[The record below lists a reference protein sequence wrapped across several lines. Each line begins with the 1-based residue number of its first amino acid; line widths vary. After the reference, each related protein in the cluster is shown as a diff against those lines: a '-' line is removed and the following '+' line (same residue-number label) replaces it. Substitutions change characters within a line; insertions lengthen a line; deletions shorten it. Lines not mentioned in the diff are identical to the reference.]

1 MVKYIEDENEAQQL
15 IDNFVKECNQSTE
28 IWADIQEILSFV
40 IYGLYSYT
48 ISQTLCMSNIEIES
62 LKDLCIFKAKL
73 ICEYFYYGKGINLL
87 TTKIYGNVYDAAPK
101 LKIPVD
107 LLDNIFDK
115 FAECGNLS
123 NNDFISE
130 FVWDEDEEK
139 WVSRNSNFACLC
151 AIIYQTLYDLYGED
165 ACEDENF
172 KSNMEKL
179 FTDEQM
185 SGFRKLVGKLV
196 NFESFCSRC
205 KDLSECT
212 CAADWTDEYPSYV
225 KKIFEDFQSKMK
237 SSGLNLLDLFGKQI
251 SKTETTELNIE
262 NELNEKKNITTPKLK
277 NENKILIE
285 KNLILILL
293 IALSALASLLFGMN
307 IKFLF
312 LAFITNPLS
321 IIITVVAIALFIGL
335 TIYANKVKAIRL
347 EKLYCGKESDG
358 KPFFNIYK
366 DIGNETPEQSE
377 SNNLIKE

>member
-1 MVKYIEDENEAQQL
+1 MGTYIGDENEAQRL

-28 IWADIQEILSFV
+28 IWADIQKKLSFV
-40 IYGLYSYT
+40 IYGYK
-48 ISQTLCMSNIEIES
+48 ISQQLCMSNIEIES

-87 TTKIYGNVYDAAPK
+87 TTKIYDNVYDAAPK

-107 LLDNIFDK
+107 LLNNIFDK
-115 FAECGNLS
+115 FAEYGNLS
-123 NNDFISE
+123 NNDFISN
-130 FVWDEDEEK
+130 FVWDKDEKK
-139 WVSRNSNFACLC
+139 WVYRNSDFACLC

-165 ACEDENF
+165 ACEDKNF

-196 NFESFCSRC
+196 NFESFCSCC
-205 KDLSECT
+205 KNLSEFT
-212 CAADWTDEYPSYV
+212 FTDDWKDEYPSYV

-237 SSGLNLLDLFGKQI
+237 SSGLNLLGLFGKQI
-251 SKTETTELNIE
+251 NKTETTELNIE
-262 NELNEKKNITTPKLK
+262 NEFNEKKNITTPKLK
-277 NENKILIE
+277 NENKILLE

-293 IALSALASLLFGMN
+293 IGLTALASLLFGMN

-312 LAFITNPLS
+312 ITFITNPLS

-358 KPFFNIYK
+358 KPFFDIYK
-366 DIGNETPEQSE
+366 NIDDEIPNQNKKISLPL
-377 SNNLIKE
+377 NKN

>member
-1 MVKYIEDENEAQQL
+1 MVTYIEDENKAQQL

-28 IWADIQEILSFV
+28 IWADIQEILS
-40 IYGLYSYT
+40 L
-48 ISQTLCMSNIEIES
+48 SQPLCMSNIEIES

-130 FVWDEDEEK
+130 FVWDNDEEK
-139 WVSRNSNFACLC
+139 WVYRNSDFACLC

-165 ACEDENF
+165 ACEDKNF

-196 NFESFCSRC
+196 NFESFCSC
-205 KDLSECT
+205 CENLSEFT
-212 CAADWTDEYPSYV
+212 FTDDWKDKYPSYV

-237 SSGLNLLDLFGKQI
+237 SSGLNLLGLFGKQI
-251 SKTETTELNIE
+251 NKTETTELNIE
-262 NELNEKKNITTPKLK
+262 NEFNEKKNITTPKLK
-277 NENKILIE
+277 NENKILLE

-293 IALSALASLLFGMN
+293 IGLTALASLLFGMN

-312 LAFITNPLS
+312 ITFITNPLS

-347 EKLYCGKESDG
+347 ENRAKQK
-358 KPFFNIYK
+358 
-366 DIGNETPEQSE
+366 Q
-377 SNNLIKE
+377 